1 MSGIHHC
8 LIVSPHLS
16 LCIEMSP
23 RSCACWWMDE
33 DRNFILESGI
43 VVVGFFCIK
52 TILRLCLR
60 STPWTCF
67 SARCGLMRGWN
78 SRAPLKSCGWI
89 TSWWTKSGRQ
99 TLSSETPRSPFPIT
113 WPHPTSSSAS
123 CRTGLS
129 FTPWGDFSQWTCS
142 FALCCFFFCFV
153 FWSRS
158 FLLNTRPNQNI
169 YQRLIPAPAFRLT
182 ISAECPMSLMDFPMD
197 GHSCPLRFGSCE
209 YFRPTLASRNIQI
222 HKYDQTLSMLMWYFL
237 PVLDAYTSS
246 EIIFTWRK
254 GPIASVDC
262 PKESMSLLQY
272 DLVGQTLSREIFKSN
287 TGNAK

>member
-8 LIVSPHLS
+8 LVVSPHLS

-99 TLSSETPRSPFPIT
+99 TLSSENPRSPFPIT

-142 FALCCFFFCFV
+142 FVLCFFFC
-153 FWSRS
+153 
-158 FLLNTRPNQNI
+158 LLEQ
-169 YQRLIPAPAFRLT
+169 
-182 ISAECPMSLMDFPMD
+182 
-197 GHSCPLRFGSCE
+197 
-209 YFRPTLASRNIQI
+209 
-222 HKYDQTLSMLMWYFL
+222 
-237 PVLDAYTSS
+237 
-246 EIIFTWRK
+246 IIFAKHKTKSEHLSETDPSSCFQAHNQCRVSNEPDGFPYGRPLLSSAVWK
-254 GPIASVDC
+254 LWVFQTNASIQEYPDW
-262 PKESMSLLQY
+262 
-272 DLVGQTLSREIFKSN
+272 
-287 TGNAK
+287 